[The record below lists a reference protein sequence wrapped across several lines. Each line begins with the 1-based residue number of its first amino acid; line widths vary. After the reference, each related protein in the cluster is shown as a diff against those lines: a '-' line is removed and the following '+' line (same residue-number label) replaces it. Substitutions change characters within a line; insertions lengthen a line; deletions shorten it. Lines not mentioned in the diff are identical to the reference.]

1 MRTFKDW
8 VIAARPWSLSASFIA
23 AVAPIAYSFWRFEE
37 IQYWGIA
44 ILCVFMMLVFQTAG
58 NLLGDYADHING
70 VDSRNDYN
78 GVMSMKSGKFTPGE
92 IRAFGFAML
101 SLGIVIG
108 MFIVLYTRI
117 WWLAAFGAFGVI
129 CTAFY
134 YWLKYHALGDVDIL
148 FLYSMVPAL
157 GIVLLLTGEWHWEML
172 YICLPYGLQTVA
184 ILHANNTRDIL
195 SDRAAGI
202 HTMNGYL
209 GGKVAKWLYVAEIII
224 PFLLIAVFAVIGQLP
239 YWTFIT
245 WLTLPV
251 AVKLSTIMLKAPE
264 NSDVAIAD
272 LDQRQGKL
280 QLMFGLLFCVG
291 LIV

>member
-23 AVAPIAYSFWRFEE
+23 AVAPIAYGFWRFQE

-157 GIVLLLTGEWHWEML
+157 GIVLHTPSQYQRSHQYHSQLLQDDKEHLPETSTDATLQQWERSR
-172 YICLPYGLQTVA
+172 YHQC
-184 ILHANNTRDIL
+184 
-195 SDRAAGI
+195 
-202 HTMNGYL
+202 
-209 GGKVAKWLYVAEIII
+209 
-224 PFLLIAVFAVIGQLP
+224 
-239 YWTFIT
+239 
-245 WLTLPV
+245 
-251 AVKLSTIMLKAPE
+251 
-264 NSDVAIAD
+264 
-272 LDQRQGKL
+272 
-280 QLMFGLLFCVG
+280 
-291 LIV
+291 